1 MRTVVLMALCAGLV
15 VSMQGC
21 FGKKGPEYEPLLDA
35 APEFGTG
42 NLTTIPAFL
51 EGTWCICSITDME
64 LAKRMGLEA
73 IAEEDVSPNIVYTF
87 KPDGTFRTQKLP
99 KGWVVDGSW
108 KVESDGVKLSYE
120 MVDGVTWDQARANV
134 QKKAETGTQ
143 AGILTDIVYETV
155 FKSLPELWKLN
166 LAYDK
171 KRLLFAGTSPLAA
184 MGMGAD
190 PAASASREGK
200 GLMRMKEVKN

>member
-1 MRTVVLMALCAGLV
+1 MALCAGLV
-15 VSMQGC
+15 LSLQGC
-21 FGKKGPEYEPLLDA
+21 FGKKSPEYEPLLDA
-35 APEFGTG
+35 APEFGSA

-51 EGTWCICSITDME
+51 EGTWCICSITDLD

-73 IAEEDVSPNIVYTF
+73 IAEEDVSPNIVYIF
-87 KPDGTFRTQKLP
+87 KQDGTFRTQKLP

-108 KVESDGVKLSYE
+108 KVGNDGITLSYE

-155 FKSLPELWKLN
+155 FTNLPQLWKLN

-171 KRLLFAGTSPLAA
+171 KRLLFAGTSPLAS

-190 PAASASREGK
+190 PAAAASRGGK
-200 GLMRMKEVKN
+200 GLMRMREVKN